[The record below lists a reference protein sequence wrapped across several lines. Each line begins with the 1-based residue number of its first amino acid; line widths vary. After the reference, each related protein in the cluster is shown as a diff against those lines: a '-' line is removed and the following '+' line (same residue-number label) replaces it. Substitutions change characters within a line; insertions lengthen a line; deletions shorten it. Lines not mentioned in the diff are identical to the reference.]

1 MGRVVGIVLGVVG
14 AATVHGAVLAFGG
27 ILLPGA
33 KENESSLQ
41 EVELMSE
48 DEAAADDKKE
58 EEEPK
63 PEVESEEELETE
75 EEEAPDAAEIIRS
88 LDLDPLNSAP
98 ALEEASLSQI
108 EDALRG
114 NAPGGDEFATALGF
128 ASGGRIGGTGKAGAL
143 EESLDGAFSMAEIDQ
158 KPRPIFQAAPLY
170 PADMRGKKLEGLVT
184 VVFIVDASGKVTN
197 PRVEKSSHPSFERP
211 ALEAVRQWKFEPA
224 VKGGQRVGCK
234 MRVPIRFQPS

>member
-27 ILLPGA
+27 VLLPGA

-48 DEAAADDKKE
+48 DEAAAEDKKE

-63 PEVESEEELETE
+63 PEAESEELETE

-114 NAPGGDEFATALGF
+114 NAPGGDDFSTALGF

-184 VVFIVDASGKVTN
+184 VIFIVDASGKVAN